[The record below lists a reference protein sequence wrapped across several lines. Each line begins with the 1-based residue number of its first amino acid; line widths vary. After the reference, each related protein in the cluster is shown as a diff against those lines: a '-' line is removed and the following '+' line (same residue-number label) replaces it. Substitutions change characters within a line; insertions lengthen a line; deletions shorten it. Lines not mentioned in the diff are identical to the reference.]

1 MTEGIKTVAIIGAGF
16 MGSQIASRA
25 SIYGYDVAL
34 FDVSADQLKKGEEMT
49 RFFTEG
55 YIDAKGGDLKAVLNR
70 TKFFDDLDKAL
81 ENADLVIEAVSENVE
96 VKRKVFSQIDEK
108 APTCAIIATNSSS
121 LPVSKMEGAV
131 VDKRKE
137 RVLNIHFASPIPQR
151 NFVELMRGS
160 VTTDEVIDLAVKWSK
175 SIDCIPLLAAKE
187 SMGFVVNRVWH
198 SARRDAL
205 KMWEDGIA
213 DYKDIDRGWIKLT
226 GMQAGIFGAID
237 YIGVDVVYAIEKAY
251 FEEKGEER
259 FRPPE
264 GLKAMVDRGD
274 LGMKTGK
281 GFYDWPDPEFV
292 KPEFLDPKKCG

>member
-1 MTEGIKTVAIIGAGF
+1 MTEGIKTVAIVGAGF

-25 SIYGYDVAL
+25 AVYGYDVTVY
-34 FDVSADQLKKGEEMT
+34 DVSTDQLKKGEEMT

-55 YIDAKGGDLKAVLNR
+55 HIDANGGDLKEVLKS
-70 TKFFDDLDKAL
+70 TKFFDDLGKAL
-81 ENADLVIEAVSENVE
+81 EDADLVIEAVSEDVE
-96 VKRKVFSQIDEK
+96 VKKKVFARIDEK
-108 APTCAIIATNSSS
+108 APPHTIIGTNSSS
-121 LPVSKMEGAV
+121 LPVSKMEDAV
-131 VDKRKE
+131 STSRKE

-151 NFVELMRGS
+151 NYIEIMGGS
-160 VTTDEVIDLAVKWSK
+160 KTTYDVIDMAVEWSK
-175 SIDCIPLLAAKE
+175 SIDCIPLVATKE

-281 GFYDWPDPEFV
+281 GFYDWPEPEFI
-292 KPEFLDPKKCG
+292 KPDFLDPKKCG

>member
-1 MTEGIKTVAIIGAGF
+1 MTEEIKTVAIIGAGF

-25 SIYGYDVAL
+25 AVCGYEVTL
-34 FDVSADQLKKGEEMT
+34 FDVSAEQLKKGEEMAK
-49 RFFTEG
+49 FFTG
-55 YIDAKGGDLKAVLNR
+55 GHIDAKGGDLKAVLER
-70 TKFFDDLDKAL
+70 TRFFDNLDKAL
-81 ENADLVIEAVSENVE
+81 EGADLVIEAVSENVE
-96 VKRKVFSQIDEK
+96 VKKKVFSQIDEK
-108 APTCAIIATNSSS
+108 APTKAIIATNSSS
-121 LPVSKMEGAV
+121 LPVSKIEDAV
-131 VDKRKE
+131 ADDRRK

-151 NFVELMRGS
+151 NYVEIMGGT
-160 VTTDEVIDLAVKWSK
+160 VTTDEVVDMAASWAR
-175 SIDCIPLLAAKE
+175 SIDCIPLVAAKE

-205 KMWEDGIA
+205 KMWEEGIA

-237 YIGVDVVYAIEKAY
+237 YIGIDVVYAIEMAY

-264 GLKAMVDRGD
+264 RLKEMIDRGD

-281 GFYDWPDPEFV
+281 GFYEWPEPEFI
-292 KPEFLDPKKCG
+292 KPDFLDPKKCG

>member
-1 MTEGIKTVAIIGAGF
+1 MKEAIRRVAIIGAGF
-16 MGSQIASRA
+16 MGSQIASQA
-25 SIYGYDVAL
+25 AVYGYDVTL

-49 RFFTEG
+49 KLFTEAH
-55 YIDAKGGDLKAVLNR
+55 IDMEGGDLKAVVKR
-70 TKFFDDLDKAL
+70 MKFVDDLDRAL
-81 ENADLVIEAVSENVE
+81 EGADLVVEAVTEDVE
-96 VKRKVFSQIDEK
+96 VKKKVFAQIDEV
-108 APTCAIIATNSSS
+108 APPHAIIGTNSSS

-131 VDKRKE
+131 SGNRKK
-137 RVLNIHFASPIPQR
+137 RVLNTHFASPIPQR
-151 NFVELMRGS
+151 NFVEIMRGS
-160 VTTDEVIDLAVKWSK
+160 ETTDEVVDLAVEWSRG
-175 SIDCIPLLAAKE
+175 INCIPLVAKKE
-187 SMGFVVNRVWH
+187 SMGFVVNRAWH

-205 KMWEDGIA
+205 AMWRDGIA

-264 GLKAMVDRGD
+264 GLKEMVDRGD
-274 LGMKTGK
+274 LGMKTGR
-281 GFYDWPDPEFV
+281 GFYDWPEPEFV